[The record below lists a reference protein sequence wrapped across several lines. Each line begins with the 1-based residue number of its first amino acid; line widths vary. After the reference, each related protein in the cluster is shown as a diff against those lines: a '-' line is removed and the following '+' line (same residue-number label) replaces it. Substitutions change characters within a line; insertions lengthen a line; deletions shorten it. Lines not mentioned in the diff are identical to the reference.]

1 MIWRIKLTSVNQG
14 SVTTSSRLERFT
26 GSTVNILDIKLCV
39 CVCVCVRESGGE
51 GEGEREREGEREGGR
66 ERGGERESYF
76 NHITHWNI
84 EEKTIPS
91 TKLTFYMTLIHE
103 MVHHI
108 DHP

>member
-1 MIWRIKLTSVNQG
+1 MIWRIELTSVNQG

-39 CVCVCVRESGGE
+39 CVCVCVCVCEREREGG
-51 GEGEREREGEREGGR
+51 GREGERERE
-66 ERGGERESYF
+66 RGGEGEGESYF